1 MGSDEL
7 ALAKC
12 GHVFHHECIGSFVEE
27 ITARKQKP
35 TCPTCH
41 KPLTV
46 TMQLHDGSD
55 TTRKDDAQIK
65 RQLTGL
71 FKDKDAATSARN
83 GNEKDESNA
92 SHHVPPAPA
101 QQTSAKRQ
109 KTIQAAAPG
118 GDNDDEE
125 DSSDEESELARALA
139 MSMCKGDDDNDEDGP
154 KDEPDEDMQNAG
166 NEDEIDNEQL
176 DSTVSSQND
185 AQDAIDRKNPRGMGP
200 RQKAKKDHKE
210 GGVSV
215 GRSNFMSRMD
225 VAKFKP
231 SSKLTAVVNAI
242 AQVKEKSGGKGKSI
256 VFSQFVN
263 MLDLVEWQLRKT
275 GMNPVKLVGSMPP
288 AQRASVLA
296 AFKTNPKVDTI
307 LLSLRAGGEGLNL
320 QCATHV
326 FLLDPWW
333 NPAVE
338 MQAIQR
344 AHRIGQTQPV
354 EAQRFCVKDSIEEDM
369 LKIQEKKRLVFEG
382 TVDGKAASMAK
393 LTLKDLAFFFKN

>member
-1 MGSDEL
+1 VGDLCGICTDLVGSDDL

-27 ITARKQKP
+27 VSARKQKP

-55 TTRKDDAQIK
+55 MTLKDEAQIK
-65 RQLTGL
+65 RQLTGI
-71 FKDKDAATSARN
+71 FKDKDTTAAHNCS
-83 GNEKDESNA
+83 DEDGQ
-92 SHHVPPAPA
+92 PPQKAN
-101 QQTSAKRQ
+101 AKRQ
-109 KTIQAAAPG
+109 KTTHAAVHRD
-118 GDNDDEE
+118 DNDEQEE
-125 DSSDEESELARALA
+125 SSDEESELARALA
-139 MSMCKGDDDNDEDGP
+139 MSMCKDDGNCEDEP
-154 KDEPDEDMQNAG
+154 SDEPDEDMQNAG

-176 DSTVSSQND
+176 GLLVSSQND
-185 AQDAIDRKNPRGMGP
+185 AHDTVDNKNPRGT
-200 RQKAKKDHKE
+200 QAKQQSKRGHKE

-225 VAKFKP
+225 VAQFKP
-231 SSKLTAVVNAI
+231 SSKLTAVVDAI
-242 AQVKEKSGGKGKSI
+242 VQVKEKSGGKGKSI

-275 GMNPVKLVGSMPP
+275 GMSPVKLVGSMPP

-326 FLLDPWW
+326 FLLDPW
-333 NPAVE
+333 
-338 MQAIQR
+338 
-344 AHRIGQTQPV
+344 
-354 EAQRFCVKDSIEEDM
+354 
-369 LKIQEKKRLVFEG
+369 
-382 TVDGKAASMAK
+382 
-393 LTLKDLAFFFKN
+393 